1 MNWLTLTTEAD
12 LQQAIVASHTHPV
25 MLFKHSTRCSISRA
39 ALSRI
44 ENAWKEEAVNS
55 TQPFY
60 LDLLN
65 HRDVSNLI
73 AQIFGVTH
81 QSPQVLIIKNG
92 KCTYHASHMEIM
104 FDEVKENV

>member
-1 MNWLTLTTEAD
+1 MNWLTLTNEAD
-12 LQQAIVASHTHPV
+12 LQQAIAASHTHPV

-44 ENAWKEEAVNS
+44 ENAWNPETVNG
-55 TQPFY
+55 TQPYY

-73 AQIFGVTH
+73 AQIFGITH
-81 QSPQVLIIKNG
+81 QSPQILIIKNG